1 MPGQLPVPGRV
12 SVRLDDVTRAALADY
27 MVQHQLTLSQ
37 ATRVLLALALK
48 DESEDPDVVFRSA
61 AFREGLV
68 LGVAQIRKVIAT
80 SLDEAL
86 SHLDDIR

>member
-1 MPGQLPVPGRV
+1 
-12 SVRLDDVTRAALADY
+12 
-27 MVQHQLTLSQ
+27 
-37 ATRVLLALALK
+37 VLLALALK
-48 DESEDPDVVFRSA
+48 DESEDPSAVFRSA

-86 SHLDDIR
+86 DSMGDIR